1 VVRGLSLLE
10 RRVVDCLSLRNLV
23 DEKVGLL
30 GPGGLHLGGPKR
42 LLPDGF
48 MASHWHVLSR
58 SYFGDYPDLLPAV
71 EIVFEGHLTVPEPFS
86 LELTLLCGQ
95 CFRWEQD
102 SERPGWFKGVAGQV
116 YWELSQKGNWLR
128 WKCTSAHVRDEEAS
142 VWLSR
147 YLGFDDPLDSWV
159 REFETSEVLGKPLS
173 VLKGLRLI
181 RQEPWECT
189 VSYMF
194 AQGLS
199 VKVIRHAI
207 GKFCAKFGKPIEG
220 APGYFTFPEPD
231 TISMLS
237 PDELRAFT
245 NNYRARA
252 DRIIRAARVVEA
264 QVLTLEHFKNIPCD
278 DAREALMALDGIGPK
293 IADCILLFSMDHYS
307 AFPVDR
313 WVLRAMKQYYR
324 SVKLLGAGS
333 EAPTRTQYVK
343 IVQKARK
350 FLGSRC
356 GVASEYLFLFLRLLD
371 DAKLREELQPYCGE
385 WKTVLSMIV
394 PPKSKKKSKA

>member
-1 VVRGLSLLE
+1 VVEGL
-10 RRVVDCLSLRNLV
+10 
-23 DEKVGLL
+23 
-30 GPGGLHLGGPKR
+30 
-42 LLPDGF
+42 
-48 MASHWHVLSR
+48 
-58 SYFGDYPDLLPAV
+58 
-71 EIVFEGHLTVPEPFS
+71 LTVPQPFS

-95 CFRWEQD
+95 CFRWQQN
-102 SERPGWFKGVAGQV
+102 SQRPEWFQGVAGQV
-116 YWELSQKGNWLR
+116 YWELSQKGDQLR
-128 WKCTSAHVRDEEAS
+128 WKCSSPEVRGEEAS
-142 VWLSR
+142 LWLSR
-147 YLGFDDPLDSWV
+147 YLGFEDELSSWIQK
-159 REFETSEVLGKPLS
+159 FETSEVLGKPLK

-207 GKFCAKFGKPIEG
+207 GKFCVKFGHPIEG
-220 APGYFTFPEPD
+220 APGYFAFPEPSLIA
-231 TISMLS
+231 TLS
-237 PDELRAFT
+237 PDDLRAFT

-293 IADCILLFSMDHYS
+293 IADCVLLFSMDHYS

-313 WVLRAMKQYYR
+313 WVLRAMKRYYR
-324 SVKLLGAGS
+324 SVKLLGASS

-350 FLGSRC
+350 FLGPRC

-371 DAKLREELQPYCGE
+371 DAKLREELKPHCQE
-385 WKTVLSMIV
+385 WEMLLAMVDE
-394 PPKSKKKSKA
+394 PKPRVRKKA

>member
-1 VVRGLSLLE
+1 
-10 RRVVDCLSLRNLV
+10 
-23 DEKVGLL
+23 
-30 GPGGLHLGGPKR
+30 
-42 LLPDGF
+42 
-48 MASHWHVLSR
+48 M
-58 SYFGDYPDLLPAV
+58 
-71 EIVFEGHLTVPEPFS
+71 EGHLTVPQPFS

-95 CFRWEQD
+95 CFRWQQD
-102 SERPGWFKGVAGQV
+102 PDRPGWFQGVAGQV
-116 YWELSQKGNWLR
+116 FWELSQDGDQLR
-128 WKCTSAHVRDEEAS
+128 WKCSAPLVRGEEAA

-147 YLGFDDPLDSWV
+147 YLGFEDELVPWV
-159 REFETSEVLGKPLS
+159 QAFEDSEVLGKPIK

-189 VSYMF
+189 ASYMF

-207 GKFCAKFGKPIEG
+207 AKFCVKFGNPIDG
-220 APGYFTFPEPD
+220 ATGYFAFPEPAA
-231 TISMLS
+231 IAHLS
-237 PDELRAFT
+237 PDQLRAFT

-252 DRIIRAARVVEA
+252 DRLIRAARVVEA
-264 QVLTLEHFKNIPCD
+264 KVLVLEHFKNIPCD

-293 IADCILLFSMDHYS
+293 IADCILLFSMDHTS

-313 WVLRAMKQYYR
+313 WVLRAMKRYYR
-324 SVKLLGAGS
+324 SVKLLGGGN

-350 FLGSRC
+350 FLGPRC

-371 DAKLREELQPYCGE
+371 DAKLRDEMKPYCRE
-385 WKTVLSMIV
+385 WETVLAMIDA
-394 PPKSKKKSKA
+394 PKKLAGKKR

>member
-1 VVRGLSLLE
+1 
-10 RRVVDCLSLRNLV
+10 
-23 DEKVGLL
+23 
-30 GPGGLHLGGPKR
+30 
-42 LLPDGF
+42 
-48 MASHWHVLSR
+48 M
-58 SYFGDYPDLLPAV
+58 
-71 EIVFEGHLTVPEPFS
+71 EGILTVPDPFS

-95 CFRWEQD
+95 CFRWQQD
-102 SERPGWFKGVAGQV
+102 PVRFHWFQGVAGQV
-116 YWELSQKGNWLR
+116 YWELSQNGNRLS
-128 WKCTSAHVRDEEAS
+128 WKCSSSEVRGIEAS
-142 VWLSR
+142 LWLSR
-147 YLGFDDPLDSWV
+147 YLGFDDELAVWAQV
-159 REFETSEVLGKPLS
+159 FEDSEVLGKPLK

-189 VSYMF
+189 ASYMF

-207 GKFCAKFGKPIEG
+207 SKFCAKFGNPIAG
-220 APGYFTFPEPD
+220 VPDYFTFPEPS
-231 TISMLS
+231 TIALLL
-237 PDELRAFT
+237 PDQLRAFT

-252 DRIIRAARVVEA
+252 DRLIRAARVVEA
-264 QVLTLEHFKNIPCD
+264 QVLILDHFKNIPCD

-313 WVLRAMKQYYR
+313 WVLRAMQRYYR
-324 SVKLLGAGS
+324 SVKLLGGGN

-350 FLGSRC
+350 FLGPRC

-371 DAKLREELQPYCGE
+371 DAKLRDELKLYCHNWE
-385 WKTVLSMIV
+385 TLLSMV
-394 PPKSKKKSKA
+394 ATPKPLVGRKQ

>member
-1 VVRGLSLLE
+1 
-10 RRVVDCLSLRNLV
+10 
-23 DEKVGLL
+23 
-30 GPGGLHLGGPKR
+30 
-42 LLPDGF
+42 
-48 MASHWHVLSR
+48 MASDRHVLSR

-102 SERPGWFKGVAGQV
+102 SERPGWFRGVAGQA

-128 WKCTSAHVRDEEAS
+128 WKCTSTDVRGEEAS
-142 VWLSR
+142 VWLGR
-147 YLGFDDPLDSWV
+147 YLGFEDPLDSWS

-173 VLKGLRLI
+173 VLKGMRLI

-207 GKFCAKFGKPIEG
+207 GKFCAKFGKPIDG
-220 APGYFTFPEPD
+220 APGCFTFPEPS
-231 TISMLS
+231 TISLLS
-237 PDELRAFT
+237 PDQLRAFT

-371 DAKLREELQPYCGE
+371 DAKLREELRPYCGE
-385 WKTVLSMIV
+385 WETVLAMIDA
-394 PPKSKKKSKA
+394 PKSKKKSKS